1 VCCSHLLTTVFL
13 PSFHSHSQKIVQ
25 DCFFQI
31 LTDTCPFQDQFSK
44 FFPFILFFTSTVL
57 SPVSFIIYQLLIS
70 TPLYFSSPLT
80 KNLSTF
86 LGSLFSLLQNTFF
99 SYYYELSF
107 SICITSSVKM
117 EVNIITSSFHVSQYV
132 QLIKCH

>member
-1 VCCSHLLTTVFL
+1 MLQPFINNCFSTLISLSFPKNCSRLFFSDPYWYL
-13 PSFHSHSQKIVQ
+13 PISRPI
-25 DCFFQI
+25 FQI
-31 LTDTCPFQDQFSK
+31 
-44 FFPFILFFTSTVL
+44 FPFILFFPSTVL